1 MLRAAAAGFK
11 AWERDWPRLSAA
23 LMVLLA
29 LTVCSL
35 VARALGVYI
44 DAGSLMMVYLVG
56 ATAVAVR
63 KGLGAAVAFVVLSVV
78 VYDLIFLKPYW
89 HFSGLEP
96 HHYLTFSLMLAVG
109 SLISSLASSLRKK
122 TLEIAEKS
130 RRTHARNALAADLA
144 QAASAHDVQQSIRK
158 AILRT
163 MGHASSMQ
171 LGVKLRVAGRSRGN
185 VAPSAESDGA
195 GGSAGG
201 SAGDGPGDRAADR
214 AGVVHGDD
222 AWNAIDELHIP
233 LVGSA
238 ERMGVLIVK
247 HGSSLHRRPAEL
259 TLLHAFAEQA
269 AVALERLHLAQINA
283 QAKVEAETERLR
295 STLLAA
301 ISHDFRSPI
310 TAIVGSVSALLEQ
323 GADIAE
329 ERHRALLRGVLK
341 EASRVHHLMSNL
353 LDLTR
358 IEGGGVHPKF
368 EWYPV
373 DELVA
378 AVLGAH
384 EATLEDY
391 RVITRFDPDDLLW
404 CDPLLLEQ
412 LFGNLIGNACRH
424 APRGTTLEVQI
435 VIDAGVAHLTVSD
448 DGPGFPAGREQEMVK
463 KFSRGTAPAG
473 QGTGLGL
480 AICDAIAKLHGG
492 RLTVSNR
499 VGACIQWSIP
509 QPPRAAAPMELMP

>member
-1 MLRAAAAGFK
+1 MAAIEVAASFK
-11 AWERDWPRLSAA
+11 VWERDWPRLSASLAVVAA
-23 LMVLLA
+23 LA
-29 LTVCSL
+29 VCSL
-35 VARALGVYI
+35 VAHLLGRYI

-63 KGLGAAVAFVVLSVV
+63 KGLSAAIVFVVLSVV
-78 VYDLIFLKPYW
+78 LYDLIFLKPYW
-89 HFSGLEP
+89 HFTGLEP

-109 SLISSLASSLRKK
+109 YLISSLASSLRSK

-130 RRTHARNALAADLA
+130 RRTHARNALATDLA
-144 QAASAHDVQQSIRK
+144 RAASAHDVQQSIRK
-158 AILRT
+158 AVLHT

-171 LGVKLRVAGRSRGN
+171 LAVKLQV
-185 VAPSAESDGA
+185 E
-195 GGSAGG
+195 
-201 SAGDGPGDRAADR
+201 DGPLGSGTCGDEETSGEAPRC
-214 AGVVHGDD
+214 D
-222 AWNAIDELHIP
+222 AWRRFDELHIP
-233 LVGSA
+233 LVGASA
-238 ERMGVLIVK
+238 RVGVLIVK
-247 HGSSLHRRPAEL
+247 DGTALHRRPGEL

-269 AVALERLHLAQINA
+269 AIALERLHLAQINA

-323 GADIAE
+323 GADISE
-329 ERHRALLRGVLK
+329 DSHRALLRGVLK

-384 EATLEDY
+384 QSLLKDY
-391 RVITRFDPDDLLW
+391 RVVTRFDSDDLLW

-412 LFGNLIGNACRH
+412 LFGNLISNACRH
-424 APRGTTLEVQI
+424 APPGATLEVEI
-435 VIDAGVAHLTVSD
+435 VIDDGAAHLTVCD
-448 DGPGFPAGREQEMVK
+448 DGPGFPAGRAHEMVK
-463 KFSRGTAPAG
+463 KFSRGTSPSG

-492 RLTVSNR
+492 RLAVSNR
-499 VGACIQWSIP
+499 IGACIQWSIP
-509 QPPRAAAPMELMP
+509 QPRAPHSPMELL